1 MRIHDGLLGLVFIA
15 LGIATVWQAAS
26 FPGMPGQAIGPGTF
40 PMAFGGIFVI
50 GGLIISGKGIKA
62 GVGRLVQFNE
72 GWHHTD
78 RAVAAA
84 IAVFGSLL
92 LAIFFEQIGFIIGAA
107 ALLLAMYWVQGYR
120 SLLWIAVS
128 LGFVGLVYYA
138 MAKLL
143 LVPLPT
149 GPLF

>member
-15 LGIATVWQAAS
+15 LGITTVWQAAS

-40 PMAFGGIFVI
+40 PMVFGGIFI
-50 GGLIISGKGIKA
+50 LGGLIISGKGLMA
-62 GVGRLVQFNE
+62 GAGRLVQFDE
-72 GWHHTD
+72 GWRHPK
-78 RAVAAA
+78 RA
-84 IAVFGSLL
+84 IAAGIAILGSLL
-92 LAIFFEQIGFIIGAA
+92 LAIFFEQIGFIIGGSVILI
-107 ALLLAMYWVQGYR
+107 ALYWVQGYR
-120 SLLWIAVS
+120 SLVWIAVS
-128 LGFVGLVYYA
+128 LGFVGVVYYA